1 MEEKMSENLEA
12 AKNIQMLEI
21 MYARLTS
28 GDLAGFLEGLSDDVI
43 SHQSPLLPYGGVY
56 KGKQAIATML
66 AERILPLLDGSK
78 TKMIAPLM
86 AADDRVISSWTVQAH
101 RTGEVL
107 RLLEHATIKNGKVVE
122 LRVFY
127 FDPSLM

>member
-1 MEEKMSENLEA
+1 MSASIETS
-12 AKNIQMLEI
+12 KNIQMMESI
-21 MYARLTS
+21 YTRLTS
-28 GDLAGFLEGLSDDVI
+28 GDLNGFIDGLSDDVI

-56 KGKQAIATML
+56 KGKQAIETML
-66 AERILPLLDGSK
+66 KEKILPLLDGSK

-86 AADDRVISSWTVQAH
+86 AADDRVISSWTVQAY